1 MYAKKHGGRVF
12 GASFTAAERK
22 AMDLEI
28 ERQLA
33 EYTDKHRVELSSM
46 ILWVLRAQ
54 LGWGEKRLRR
64 FYDEY
69 EKELDALVKR
79 YEMDETD
86 CAWLCTSKLKEAG
99 IDVQKWVEHSG
110 GT

>member
-1 MYAKKHGGRVF
+1 LYAKKHGGRVF

-33 EYTDKHRVELSSM
+33 EYTKKHRVELSSM
-46 ILWVLRAQ
+46 VLWVLRAQ

-69 EKELDALVKR
+69 DKELDALIER
-79 YEMDETD
+79 YEMTEEDR
-86 CAWLCTSKLKEAG
+86 AWLCTRKLKEAG
-99 IDVQKWVEHSG
+99 IDVQDWVEHPSG
-110 GT
+110 T